1 MTLSEKLYSFQID
14 VYSFGLL
21 LCEMC
26 IRELPVPHQTEAQIS
41 MITDQVLRY
50 LVSSCVA
57 EDPGER
63 PTMAEV
69 ISRLEEIN
77 QGCLPFT

>member
-1 MTLSEKLYSFQID
+1 MKLNAKLCSFQID
-14 VYSFGLL
+14 IYSFGLL

-26 IRELPVPHQTEAQIS
+26 IQELPVPHQTQAQIS
-41 MITDQVLRY
+41 MITDQVLRD
-50 LVSSCVA
+50 LVLSCVS

-69 ISRLEEIN
+69 ISRLEQIE
-77 QGCLPFT
+77 PKT